1 MLEVKERY
9 KKEKY
14 MNKSFS
20 RVHYEDMW
28 SSCKACKNIIKD
40 DWEIYGARDWENPMQ
55 QFQRAAKRSLVQL
68 KIWSK
73 EEFRGRKRKLD
84 KLMEHL

>member
-20 RVHYEDMW
+20 RDHYEDMW
-28 SSCKACKNIIKD
+28 SSCKACKNIMKD
-40 DWEIYGARDWENPMQ
+40 EWAIYGARDWENPMQ
-55 QFQRAAKRSLVQL
+55 QFQRAAL
-68 KIWSK
+68 
-73 EEFRGRKRKLD
+73 
-84 KLMEHL
+84 